1 MDAQMGFA
9 CEGVV
14 TPVVTPFLRSVEAV
28 TTGSGIA
35 AQLAGSDGGKNK
47 RGQRADDTKPQKQA
61 N

>member
-1 MDAQMGFA
+1 MDVEMGSA
-9 CEGVV
+9 YAGAV
-14 TPVVTPFLRSVEAV
+14 TPVVTPSLRSVEAV